1 MIWMDREALLSW
13 YREIQRPLPWR
24 LEPSP
29 WSILLSEIL
38 LQQTQMERGI
48 AYHAKLLKRF
58 PTVQSMAKSSVD
70 EVLHLWQGAGY
81 YSRARRLHALAL
93 DVMELHGGV
102 LPNDYEGLLQ
112 LPGIGPYTAAAI
124 ASIAFKQP
132 VACVDGNIRRVMA
145 RQTNQEEPSMKQVQ
159 TFADTHLVSESPG
172 DWNQAMM
179 ELGALVCRPRNPSC
193 EDCPIANSCK
203 GRLRAHELPRPRK
216 SKKKIVELILKDF
229 LNSTSDLIPG
239 CSLDY
244 GVQKWLQIW
253 RQQIANFLVQFDITY
268 LTEKWL
274 YLCGNRMER
283 TELIQMLLR
292 YQLSI
297 EGFSNWLACPKISH
311 ENEARQPSNEKK
323 RMNSAGAAT
332 SIQG

>member
-203 GRLRAHELPRPRK
+203 GSLRAHEVPRPRK
-216 SKKKIVELILKDF
+216 SKKKIVEYTCIVRIDSEGFPELHQRPNTGLF
-229 LNSTSDLIPG
+229 AGLWGPEMASDLETTNCEFLGTIRHHLSHREMVVSVWKSNGTNGTDPNVVAL
-239 CSLDY
+239 STLDRRILELV
-244 GVQKWLQIW
+244 GV
-253 RQQIANFLVQFDITY
+253 
-268 LTEKWL
+268 
-274 YLCGNRMER
+274 
-283 TELIQMLLR
+283 
-292 YQLSI
+292 S
-297 EGFSNWLACPKISH
+297 
-311 ENEARQPSNEKK
+311 
-323 RMNSAGAAT
+323 
-332 SIQG
+332 

>member
-1 MIWMDREALLSW
+1 MIWMEREALLSW

-29 WSILLSEIL
+29 WSILHSEIL

-81 YSRARRLHALAL
+81 YSRARRLLALAL

-203 GRLRAHELPRPRK
+203 GSLRAHELPRPRK
-216 SKKKIVELILKDF
+216 SKKKIVEYTCIVRIDSEGFPELHQRPNTGLF
-229 LNSTSDLIPG
+229 AGLWGPEMASDLETTNCEFLGTIRHHLSHREMVVSVWKSNGTNGTDPNVVAL
-239 CSLDY
+239 SALDRRILELV
-244 GVQKWLQIW
+244 GV
-253 RQQIANFLVQFDITY
+253 
-268 LTEKWL
+268 
-274 YLCGNRMER
+274 
-283 TELIQMLLR
+283 
-292 YQLSI
+292 S
-297 EGFSNWLACPKISH
+297 
-311 ENEARQPSNEKK
+311 
-323 RMNSAGAAT
+323 
-332 SIQG
+332 

>member
-203 GRLRAHELPRPRK
+203 GSLRAHELPRPRK
-216 SKKKIVELILKDF
+216 SKKKIVEYTCIVRIDSEGFPELHQRPNTGLF
-229 LNSTSDLIPG
+229 AGLWGPEMASDLETTNCEFLGTIRHNLSHREMVVSVWKSNGTNGTDPNVVAL
-239 CSLDY
+239 STLDRRILELV
-244 GVQKWLQIW
+244 GV
-253 RQQIANFLVQFDITY
+253 
-268 LTEKWL
+268 
-274 YLCGNRMER
+274 
-283 TELIQMLLR
+283 
-292 YQLSI
+292 S
-297 EGFSNWLACPKISH
+297 
-311 ENEARQPSNEKK
+311 
-323 RMNSAGAAT
+323 
-332 SIQG
+332 

>member
-203 GRLRAHELPRPRK
+203 GSLRAHELPRPRK
-216 SKKKIVELILKDF
+216 SNKKIVEYTCIVRIDSEGFPELHQRPNTGLF
-229 LNSTSDLIPG
+229 AGLWGPEMASDLETTNCEFLGTIRHHLSHREMVVSVWKSNGTNGTDPNVVAL
-239 CSLDY
+239 SALDRRILELV
-244 GVQKWLQIW
+244 GV
-253 RQQIANFLVQFDITY
+253 
-268 LTEKWL
+268 
-274 YLCGNRMER
+274 
-283 TELIQMLLR
+283 
-292 YQLSI
+292 S
-297 EGFSNWLACPKISH
+297 
-311 ENEARQPSNEKK
+311 
-323 RMNSAGAAT
+323 
-332 SIQG
+332 

>member
-203 GRLRAHELPRPRK
+203 GSLRAHELPRPRK
-216 SKKKIVELILKDF
+216 SKKKIVEYTCIVRIDSEGFPELHQRPNTGLFAGLWGPEIA
-229 LNSTSDLIPG
+229 SDLETTNCEFLGTIRHHLSHREMVVSVWKSNGTNGTDPNVVAL
-239 CSLDY
+239 SALDRRILELV
-244 GVQKWLQIW
+244 GV
-253 RQQIANFLVQFDITY
+253 
-268 LTEKWL
+268 
-274 YLCGNRMER
+274 
-283 TELIQMLLR
+283 
-292 YQLSI
+292 S
-297 EGFSNWLACPKISH
+297 
-311 ENEARQPSNEKK
+311 
-323 RMNSAGAAT
+323 
-332 SIQG
+332 

>member
-203 GRLRAHELPRPRK
+203 GSLRAHELPRPRK
-216 SKKKIVELILKDF
+216 SKKKIVEYTCIVRIDSEGFPELHQRPNTGLF
-229 LNSTSDLIPG
+229 AGLWGPEMASDLETTSCEFLGTIRHHLSHREMVVSVWKSNGTNGTDPNVVAL
-239 CSLDY
+239 STLDRRILELV
-244 GVQKWLQIW
+244 GV
-253 RQQIANFLVQFDITY
+253 
-268 LTEKWL
+268 
-274 YLCGNRMER
+274 
-283 TELIQMLLR
+283 
-292 YQLSI
+292 S
-297 EGFSNWLACPKISH
+297 
-311 ENEARQPSNEKK
+311 
-323 RMNSAGAAT
+323 
-332 SIQG
+332 

>member
-203 GRLRAHELPRPRK
+203 GSLRAHELPRPRK
-216 SKKKIVELILKDF
+216 SKKKIVEYTCIVRIDSEGFPELHQRPNTGLF
-229 LNSTSDLIPG
+229 AGLWGPEMASDLETTNCEFLGTIRHHLSHREMVVSVWKSNGTNGTDPNVVAL
-239 CSLDY
+239 STLDRRILELV
-244 GVQKWLQIW
+244 GV
-253 RQQIANFLVQFDITY
+253 
-268 LTEKWL
+268 
-274 YLCGNRMER
+274 
-283 TELIQMLLR
+283 
-292 YQLSI
+292 S
-297 EGFSNWLACPKISH
+297 
-311 ENEARQPSNEKK
+311 
-323 RMNSAGAAT
+323 
-332 SIQG
+332 

>member
-203 GRLRAHELPRPRK
+203 GSLRAHELPRPRK
-216 SKKKIVELILKDF
+216 SKKKIVEYTCIVRID
-229 LNSTSDLIPG
+229 S
-239 CSLDY
+239 
-244 GVQKWLQIW
+244 
-253 RQQIANFLVQFDITY
+253 
-268 LTEKWL
+268 
-274 YLCGNRMER
+274 
-283 TELIQMLLR
+283 
-292 YQLSI
+292 
-297 EGFSNWLACPKISH
+297 EGFPELHQRPNTGLFAGLWGPEMASDFETTNCEFLGTIRHHLSHREMVVSVWKSNGTNGTDPNVVALSTLDRRILELVGVS
-311 ENEARQPSNEKK
+311 
-323 RMNSAGAAT
+323 
-332 SIQG
+332 

>member
-124 ASIAFKQP
+124 ASFGFKQP

-179 ELGALVCRPRNPSC
+179 ELGALVCRPSNPSC

-203 GRLRAHELPRPRK
+203 GSLRAHELPRPRK
-216 SKKKIVELILKDF
+216 SKKKIVEYTCIVRIDSEGFPELQQRPNTGLF
-229 LNSTSDLIPG
+229 AGLWGPEMASDLETTNCEFLGTIRHHLSHREMVVSVWKSNGTNGTDPNVVAL
-239 CSLDY
+239 STLDRRILELV
-244 GVQKWLQIW
+244 GV
-253 RQQIANFLVQFDITY
+253 
-268 LTEKWL
+268 
-274 YLCGNRMER
+274 
-283 TELIQMLLR
+283 
-292 YQLSI
+292 S
-297 EGFSNWLACPKISH
+297 
-311 ENEARQPSNEKK
+311 
-323 RMNSAGAAT
+323 
-332 SIQG
+332 

>member
-93 DVMELHGGV
+93 DVMELHGGI

-203 GRLRAHELPRPRK
+203 GSLRAHELPRPRK
-216 SKKKIVELILKDF
+216 SKKKIVEYTCIVRIDSEGFPELHQRPNTGLF
-229 LNSTSDLIPG
+229 AGLWGPEMASDLETTNCEFLGTIRHHLSHREMVVSVWKSNGTNGTDPNVVAL
-239 CSLDY
+239 STLDRRILELV
-244 GVQKWLQIW
+244 GV
-253 RQQIANFLVQFDITY
+253 
-268 LTEKWL
+268 
-274 YLCGNRMER
+274 
-283 TELIQMLLR
+283 
-292 YQLSI
+292 S
-297 EGFSNWLACPKISH
+297 
-311 ENEARQPSNEKK
+311 
-323 RMNSAGAAT
+323 
-332 SIQG
+332 

>member
-203 GRLRAHELPRPRK
+203 GSLRAHELPRPRK
-216 SKKKIVELILKDF
+216 SKKKIVEYTCIVRIDSEGFPELHQRPNTGLF
-229 LNSTSDLIPG
+229 AGLWGPEMASDLETSLISPRNG
-239 CSLDY
+239 CIC
-244 GVQKWLQIW
+244 VEIEW
-253 RQQIANFLVQFDITY
+253 N
-268 LTEKWL
+268 
-274 YLCGNRMER
+274 ER
-283 TELIQMLLR
+283 
-292 YQLSI
+292 
-297 EGFSNWLACPKISH
+297 N
-311 ENEARQPSNEKK
+311 
-323 RMNSAGAAT
+323 
-332 SIQG
+332 

>member
-203 GRLRAHELPRPRK
+203 GSLRAHELPRPRK
-216 SKKKIVELILKDF
+216 SKKKIVEYTCIVRIDSEGFPELHQRPNTGLF
-229 LNSTSDLIPG
+229 AGLWGPEMASDLETTNCEFLGTIRHHLSHREMVVSVWKSNGTNGTDPNVVAL
-239 CSLDY
+239 STLDRRI
-244 GVQKWLQIW
+244 LE
-253 RQQIANFLVQFDITY
+253 LV
-268 LTEKWL
+268 
-274 YLCGNRMER
+274 G
-283 TELIQMLLR
+283 
-292 YQLSI
+292 LS
-297 EGFSNWLACPKISH
+297 
-311 ENEARQPSNEKK
+311 
-323 RMNSAGAAT
+323 
-332 SIQG
+332 

>member
-124 ASIAFKQP
+124 ASIAFKHP

-203 GRLRAHELPRPRK
+203 GSLRAHELPRPRK
-216 SKKKIVELILKDF
+216 SKKKIVEYTCIVRIDSEGFPELHQRPNTGLF
-229 LNSTSDLIPG
+229 AGLWGPEMASDLETTNCEFLGTIRHHLSHREMVVSVWKSNGTNGTDPNVVAL
-239 CSLDY
+239 STLDRRILELV
-244 GVQKWLQIW
+244 GV
-253 RQQIANFLVQFDITY
+253 
-268 LTEKWL
+268 
-274 YLCGNRMER
+274 
-283 TELIQMLLR
+283 
-292 YQLSI
+292 S
-297 EGFSNWLACPKISH
+297 
-311 ENEARQPSNEKK
+311 
-323 RMNSAGAAT
+323 
-332 SIQG
+332 

>member
-203 GRLRAHELPRPRK
+203 GSLRAHELPRPRK
-216 SKKKIVELILKDF
+216 SKKKIVEYTCIVRIDSEGFPELHQRPNTGLF
-229 LNSTSDLIPG
+229 AGLWGPEMASDLETTNCEFLGTIRHHLSHREMVVSVWKSNGTNGTDPNAVAL
-239 CSLDY
+239 STLDRRILELV
-244 GVQKWLQIW
+244 GV
-253 RQQIANFLVQFDITY
+253 
-268 LTEKWL
+268 
-274 YLCGNRMER
+274 
-283 TELIQMLLR
+283 
-292 YQLSI
+292 S
-297 EGFSNWLACPKISH
+297 
-311 ENEARQPSNEKK
+311 
-323 RMNSAGAAT
+323 
-332 SIQG
+332 

>member
-159 TFADTHLVSESPG
+159 PFADTHLVSESPG

-203 GRLRAHELPRPRK
+203 GSLRAHELPRPRK
-216 SKKKIVELILKDF
+216 SKKKIVEYTCIVRIDSEGFPELHQRPNTGLF
-229 LNSTSDLIPG
+229 AGLWGPEMASDLETTNCEFLGTIRHHLSHREMVVSVWKSNGTNGTDPNVVAL
-239 CSLDY
+239 STLDRRILELV
-244 GVQKWLQIW
+244 GV
-253 RQQIANFLVQFDITY
+253 
-268 LTEKWL
+268 
-274 YLCGNRMER
+274 
-283 TELIQMLLR
+283 
-292 YQLSI
+292 S
-297 EGFSNWLACPKISH
+297 
-311 ENEARQPSNEKK
+311 
-323 RMNSAGAAT
+323 
-332 SIQG
+332 

>member
-112 LPGIGPYTAAAI
+112 LPGIGPYTAAAV

-203 GRLRAHELPRPRK
+203 GSLRAHELPRPRK
-216 SKKKIVELILKDF
+216 SKKKIVEYTCIVRIDSEGFPELHQRPNTGLF
-229 LNSTSDLIPG
+229 AGLWGPEMASDLETTNCEFLGTIRHHLSHREMVVSVWKSNGTNGTDPNVVAL
-239 CSLDY
+239 STLDRRILELV
-244 GVQKWLQIW
+244 GV
-253 RQQIANFLVQFDITY
+253 
-268 LTEKWL
+268 
-274 YLCGNRMER
+274 
-283 TELIQMLLR
+283 
-292 YQLSI
+292 S
-297 EGFSNWLACPKISH
+297 
-311 ENEARQPSNEKK
+311 
-323 RMNSAGAAT
+323 
-332 SIQG
+332 

>member
-203 GRLRAHELPRPRK
+203 GSLRAHELPRPRK
-216 SKKKIVELILKDF
+216 SKKKIVDYTCIVRIDSEGFPELHQRPNTGLF
-229 LNSTSDLIPG
+229 AGLWGPEMASDLETTNCEFLGTIRHHLSHREMVVSVWKSNGTNGTDPNVVAL
-239 CSLDY
+239 STLDRRILELV
-244 GVQKWLQIW
+244 GV
-253 RQQIANFLVQFDITY
+253 
-268 LTEKWL
+268 
-274 YLCGNRMER
+274 
-283 TELIQMLLR
+283 
-292 YQLSI
+292 S
-297 EGFSNWLACPKISH
+297 
-311 ENEARQPSNEKK
+311 
-323 RMNSAGAAT
+323 
-332 SIQG
+332 

>member
-203 GRLRAHELPRPRK
+203 GSLRAHELPRPRK
-216 SKKKIVELILKDF
+216 SKKKIVEYTCIVRIDSEGFPELHQRPNTGLF
-229 LNSTSDLIPG
+229 AGLWGPEMASDLETTNCEFLGTIRHHLSHREMVVSVWKSNGTNGTDPNVVAL
-239 CSLDY
+239 SALDRRILELV
-244 GVQKWLQIW
+244 GV
-253 RQQIANFLVQFDITY
+253 
-268 LTEKWL
+268 
-274 YLCGNRMER
+274 
-283 TELIQMLLR
+283 
-292 YQLSI
+292 S
-297 EGFSNWLACPKISH
+297 
-311 ENEARQPSNEKK
+311 
-323 RMNSAGAAT
+323 
-332 SIQG
+332 

>member
-203 GRLRAHELPRPRK
+203 GSLRAHELPRPRK
-216 SKKKIVELILKDF
+216 SNKKIVEYTCIVRIDSEGFPELHQRPNTGLF
-229 LNSTSDLIPG
+229 AGLWGPEMASDLETTNCEFLGTIRHHLSHREMVVSVWKSNGTNGTDPNVVAL
-239 CSLDY
+239 STLDRRILELV
-244 GVQKWLQIW
+244 GV
-253 RQQIANFLVQFDITY
+253 
-268 LTEKWL
+268 
-274 YLCGNRMER
+274 
-283 TELIQMLLR
+283 
-292 YQLSI
+292 S
-297 EGFSNWLACPKISH
+297 
-311 ENEARQPSNEKK
+311 
-323 RMNSAGAAT
+323 
-332 SIQG
+332 

>member
-29 WSILLSEIL
+29 WSILLCEIL

-48 AYHAKLLKRF
+48 ASHAKLLKRF

-70 EVLHLWQGAGY
+70 EVLHLWQGAGF

-203 GRLRAHELPRPRK
+203 GSLRAHELPRPRK
-216 SKKKIVELILKDF
+216 SKKKIVEYTCIVRIDSEGFPELHQRPNTGLF
-229 LNSTSDLIPG
+229 AGLWGPEMASDLETTNCEFLGTIRHHLSHREMVVSVWKSNGTNGTDPNVVAL
-239 CSLDY
+239 STLDRRILELV
-244 GVQKWLQIW
+244 GV
-253 RQQIANFLVQFDITY
+253 
-268 LTEKWL
+268 
-274 YLCGNRMER
+274 
-283 TELIQMLLR
+283 
-292 YQLSI
+292 S
-297 EGFSNWLACPKISH
+297 
-311 ENEARQPSNEKK
+311 
-323 RMNSAGAAT
+323 
-332 SIQG
+332 

>member
-179 ELGALVCRPRNPSC
+179 ELGALVCSPRNPSC

-203 GRLRAHELPRPRK
+203 GSLRAHELPRPRK
-216 SKKKIVELILKDF
+216 SKKKIVEYTCIVRIDSEGFPELHQRPNTGLF
-229 LNSTSDLIPG
+229 AGLWGPEMASDLETTNCEFLGTIRHHLSHREMVVSVWKSNGTNGTDPNVVAL
-239 CSLDY
+239 STLDRRILELV
-244 GVQKWLQIW
+244 GV
-253 RQQIANFLVQFDITY
+253 
-268 LTEKWL
+268 
-274 YLCGNRMER
+274 
-283 TELIQMLLR
+283 
-292 YQLSI
+292 S
-297 EGFSNWLACPKISH
+297 
-311 ENEARQPSNEKK
+311 
-323 RMNSAGAAT
+323 
-332 SIQG
+332 